1 MIIKRSA
8 EILEMKIDD
17 DAAIEIGSRSRGTPR
32 IANRLLKRVRDFAEF
47 ESKDTIDYNIAK
59 KALDRLEIDEIGLD
73 RNDIEML
80 ETVITKFGGGPVGLD
95 TLAASIGE
103 DKDTVEDVYEPYLM
117 QIGFLSRSPRGRI
130 ATKLAYNHLGIEFKE
145 K

>member
-1 MIIKRSA
+1 
-8 EILEMKIDD
+8 
-17 DAAIEIGSRSRGTPR
+17 
-32 IANRLLKRVRDFAEF
+32 
-47 ESKDTIDYNIAK
+47 
-59 KALDRLEIDEIGLD
+59 
-73 RNDIEML
+73 ML

>member
-1 MIIKRSA
+1 MYPALEDYRLDIVIGKGPSARSIRLDLPKFTLVGATTKVGSLSSPLRDRFGIIHKLELYTEKELAMIIKRSA

-59 KALDRLEIDEIGLD
+59 KSFRQI
-73 RNDIEML
+73 RN
-80 ETVITKFGGGPVGLD
+80 
-95 TLAASIGE
+95 
-103 DKDTVEDVYEPYLM
+103 
-117 QIGFLSRSPRGRI
+117 R
-130 ATKLAYNHLGIEFKE
+130 
-145 K
+145 